1 MDKRADAEAF
11 LWGAALVSLFKQEYA
26 ADEDDASAL
35 RRALLTFILI
45 VQDEASPAARY
56 MIDYLLQE
64 FPPLA
69 NHFNAQHRH
78 PLIGAE
84 EVMRARLQ
92 DDQVGLLIRE
102 AFGTKLLAEAI
113 EVVRESDADE

>member
-1 MDKRADAEAF
+1 MDKRAEAEDF
-11 LWGAALVSLFKQEYA
+11 LWSTALVSLFKQEYS

-35 RRALLTFILI
+35 RRALLTFIVIL
-45 VQDEASPAARY
+45 QDDASPAAKY

-69 NHFNAQHRH
+69 NHFNEKHRQ
-78 PLIGAE
+78 PLIGTE

-92 DDQVGLLIRE
+92 DDQLGLLIRDE
-102 AFGTKLLAEAI
+102 FGKRVLAEAI
-113 EVVRESDADE
+113 EVVRQADAE

>member
-1 MDKRADAEAF
+1 MDERAEAEAF
-11 LWGAALVSLFKQEYA
+11 LWRAALVSLFTQEYSP
-26 ADEDDASAL
+26 DEDDASAL

-45 VQDEASPAARY
+45 VQDEASPAPRY

-69 NHFNAQHRH
+69 HRFNAQHRH
-78 PLIGAE
+78 PLIGTE
-84 EVMRARLQ
+84 EVMRARVR
-92 DDQVGLLIRE
+92 DDQLGLLIRE
-102 AFGTKLLAEAI
+102 EFGTKLLAEAI